1 MVSSTVAPF
10 APASAAFTIRERFST
25 ASRYCSAL
33 SVVWKLLHAQEVSII
48 PLPLMISWS
57 M

>member
-1 MVSSTVAPF
+1 MVSATVAPL

-25 ASRYCSAL
+25 ASRYCSAFR
-33 SVVWKLLHAQEVSII
+33 VVWKLLHAQEVSIM